1 MTEQTAPTRRPA
13 ELTLIVVL
21 IYVSALA
28 SIVLGVLLIL
38 ARYLLDD
45 SEQTARTVVT
55 IAGAIV
61 VLIGFMLVSLAS
73 GITRGD
79 RNARILATVLLGLGV
94 TISLLALVIDPD
106 HLWPQLVGA
115 VVNGGVI
122 AVLWTGRVRRF
133 FARSSA

>member
-1 MTEQTAPTRRPA
+1 MTEPTVRTRRPA

-21 IYVSALA
+21 VYVSALA

-38 ARYLLDD
+38 ARYLVDD
-45 SEQTARTVVT
+45 SETTARTVVT

-79 RNARILATVLLGLGV
+79 RSARILATVLLGLGV
-94 TISLLALVIDPD
+94 TISLLALVVDPD
-106 HLWPQLVGA
+106 NLWPQVVGA
-115 VVNGGVI
+115 VVNAGVI
-122 AVLWTGRVRRF
+122 VVLWTGRVRRF
-133 FARSSA
+133 FAQTSA

>member
-1 MTEQTAPTRRPA
+1 
-13 ELTLIVVL
+13 
-21 IYVSALA
+21 
-28 SIVLGVLLIL
+28 
-38 ARYLLDD
+38 
-45 SEQTARTVVT
+45 VT

-94 TISLLALVIDPD
+94 TISLLALIIDPD
-106 HLWPQLVGA
+106 NLWPQVVGA

-122 AVLWTGRVRRF
+122 VVLWTGRVRRF
-133 FARSSA
+133 FAQTSA